1 MNPIIISI
9 EGNIGSGKST
19 LLRLLK
25 ERISKWT
32 FLSEPIEDWL
42 KIKDNQDTI
51 LNLFYQD
58 KKRWSYTFQNMAFL
72 TRTEQLEKNIEQN
85 KIIVTERSIETDRNV
100 FSKILYNSKFMNDI
114 EYQVYLKL
122 LEMYGKKNR
131 FNGHIYLKTDVNI
144 SNSRILKRSR
154 ESESKIELDYLK
166 KLETYHNEW
175 LDNSNC
181 VLILDGNKDFENNK
195 EEFEIILKKIE
206 SFVLEIFLEN
216 VGFDQ
221 ISTKVI

>member
-25 ERISKWT
+25 EKISKWT
-32 FLSEPIEDWL
+32 FLSEPIEEWL

-58 KKRWSYTFQNMAFL
+58 KKRWSYAFQNMAFL
-72 TRTEQLEKNIEQN
+72 TRTEQLEKNIGQN

-100 FSKILYNSKFMNDI
+100 FSKILYDGKFMNDI
-114 EYQVYLKL
+114 EYKTYLKL
-122 LEMYGKKNR
+122 LEMFGKKNR
-131 FNGHIYLKTDVNI
+131 FNGHIYLKTDVNT
-144 SNSRILKRSR
+144 SNSRIKKRSR
-154 ESESKIELDYLK
+154 ESESGIELDYLK
-166 KLETYHNEW
+166 KLETYHNVW
-175 LDNSNC
+175 LENSNS

-195 EEFEIILKKIE
+195 EEFEIMLKKIE
-206 SFVLEIFLEN
+206 SFALEIFLEN

>member
-72 TRTEQLEKNIEQN
+72 TRTEQLEKNIEKN

>member
-100 FSKILYNSKFMNDI
+100 FSKILYNSEFMNDI